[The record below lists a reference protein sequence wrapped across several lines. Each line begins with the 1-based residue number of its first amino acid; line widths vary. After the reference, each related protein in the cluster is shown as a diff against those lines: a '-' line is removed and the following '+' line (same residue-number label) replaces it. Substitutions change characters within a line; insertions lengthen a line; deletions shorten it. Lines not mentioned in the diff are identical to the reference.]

1 MRPSRAYA
9 VIQRV
14 LQVAVR
20 AFFRRV
26 ETVGTSNVPRQG
38 GGLLVSWHP
47 NGLVDPAL
55 ILTRCPRQV
64 VFGARHGLFRYPGLG
79 TLLERVGT
87 VPIYRAID
95 LGRETSP
102 EARRAA
108 NRRSLDALA
117 ERVAGGSF
125 SALFPEGVSHDEP
138 FLRELK
144 TGAARLY
151 YRARQLA
158 PEGAPLPVIVCVGL
172 HYDEKQMFRSNA
184 MVAFH
189 PVVPLPA
196 ELDVTPSGDVE
207 SDEVRQLS
215 RRLTELL
222 ETQLRE
228 VVHATDDWDLHHL
241 MHRTRRLVRAERAH
255 RSDADPGKTTI
266 GERVLGFARVRAGYY
281 AMLERDPQSVA
292 TLRHRMEAY
301 DEGLRALGLEDYD
314 LDRPPRLVSKWLAL
328 LVVLQAFGVFL
339 LLPPLVALGYLVNL
353 PTASLLAL
361 IAWLAARKQKDA
373 ATVKLLAGLV
383 AFPLTWI
390 GVGVLAGLG
399 HTWLHET
406 YPRVPDTAVL
416 SGITMATLSAVGG
429 AAGVRYWRV
438 ARETARAVR
447 VRLTRQRS
455 RLAIAN
461 LRVERAELHDAIVDL
476 VADIE
481 LPGTVAEDGRI
492 LPS

>member
-1 MRPSRAYA
+1 MPRTSAYG
-9 VIQRV
+9 VIQGL
-14 LQVAVR
+14 LQVTVR

-26 ETVGTSNVPRQG
+26 EATGLTNVPAEG

-55 ILTRCPRQV
+55 ILTRCPREV
-64 VFGARHGLFRYPGLG
+64 VFGARHGLFRYPLVG
-79 TLLERVGT
+79 TLLRRVKT
-87 VPIYRAID
+87 VPIYRASD
-95 LGRETSP
+95 LGEDRSP

-117 ERVAGGSF
+117 ERVAKGSF

-158 PEGAPLPVIVCVGL
+158 PAGTPAPVILCVGL
-172 HYDEKQMFRSNA
+172 HYDEKQMFRSSA
-184 MVAFH
+184 LVAFH
-189 PVVPLPA
+189 AAVELPPD
-196 ELDVTPSGDVE
+196 LDVTPDADVE
-207 SDEVRQLS
+207 SEEVRALA
-215 RRLTELL
+215 RRLTEHLEKLL
-222 ETQLRE
+222 RD

-255 RSDADPGKTTI
+255 RCNADPGKTTI

-281 AMLERDPQSVA
+281 AMLERDPEVVE
-292 TLRHRMEAY
+292 TLRRRMQAY
-301 DEGLRALGLEDYD
+301 DESLRVLQIEDYD
-314 LDRPPRLVSKWLAL
+314 LDRSPKLFSQWLAV
-328 LVVLQAFGVFL
+328 LVILQSIGVFL

-353 PTASLLAL
+353 PTALAL
-361 IAWLAARKQKDA
+361 IGLAKLAARKEKDE
-373 ATVKLLAGLV
+373 ATVKLVVGMF

-390 GVGVLAGLG
+390 AVGVLAGLG
-399 HTWLHET
+399 HVWLHDA
-406 YPRVPDTAVL
+406 YPRVPDTPVL
-416 SGITMATLSAVGG
+416 SGVTMAMLSAVGG

-447 VRLTRQRS
+447 VRLTRQRA
-455 RLAIAN
+455 RIAIAQ
-461 LRVERAELHDAIVDL
+461 LRVERAELHDAILSL
-476 VADIE
+476 VSDID
-481 LPGTVAEDGRI
+481 LPGTVADDGRI
-492 LPS
+492 VPS